1 MKNHMGKIKNE
12 YFFLQKIDCLK
23 IANSEEH
30 INFF

>member
-1 MKNHMGKIKNE
+1 MGKIKNE

-30 INFF
+30 KYFF